1 MVGSKLMRGQQR
13 KFMID
18 FGTWHVEVSQ
28 HDYWMLLV
36 SIGPIVLEILVTL
49 VVGLAEIDSSLLGLM
64 LWASLFYYYLFG
76 QQKCISTTCDPCTVW
91 REILTVTLL
100 RSDFVWLNGRLG
112 GLDRGVMGYQ
122 KRSDLS
128 WW

>member
-1 MVGSKLMRGQQR
+1 MRGQQR

>member
-1 MVGSKLMRGQQR
+1 
-13 KFMID
+13 
-18 FGTWHVEVSQ
+18 
-28 HDYWMLLV
+28 MLLV